1 MNEESKNK
9 EAVASQQ
16 QGGQASKEGGG
27 IGFREGGLQKVGR
40 EVTNAGKS
48 SQKRKQEQDRIDSEK
63 TSILITTNH
72 PGRIDEEIIVEVGS
86 KSYVIH
92 IFELGFKDVTLD
104 PLIQANLKKVPATT
118 VSSQS
123 EDSSECSSSEERN
136 GDDVEQPSLIVKVA
150 DKEDGGIIEQEA
162 GMLKSQENE
171 KVNLEPHGQ
180 EKTLD
185 VEENLIKG
193 LGAEEIVGQKN
204 VVGQMSRS
212 WAEVLTGGENNLGLT
227 QTTGQKE
234 ESNQVLGQ
242 NGGNQKDKVFVENV
256 GPLQKEVKVEGI
268 LMDDGENENKKYLDT
283 LYSFRELESTFPLKS
298 PDLAKD
304 TNSKLLGRSLSDSD
318 LRNKWERARKEAK
331 ETLDMGEK
339 YGLTIIGKEEEA
351 LKDLSVLE
359 FQE

>member
-1 MNEESKNK
+1 MGGKTFLLSFEDEDVFIMLEDLKWAYLK
-9 EAVASQQ
+9 EIFCNVMVWSEDMRSPNRATWIEV
-16 QGGQASKEGGG
+16 
-27 IGFREGGLQKVGR
+27 RGLPLHAWNG
-40 EVTNAGKS
+40 TS
-48 SQKRKQEQDRIDSEK
+48 LKRIAELWGNFEACGENVNQRIDSEK

-256 GPLQKEVKVEGI
+256 GPLQKEVKRR
-268 LMDDGENENKKYLDT
+268 
-283 LYSFRELESTFPLKS
+283 RE
-298 PDLAKD
+298 
-304 TNSKLLGRSLSDSD
+304 
-318 LRNKWERARKEAK
+318 
-331 ETLDMGEK
+331 
-339 YGLTIIGKEEEA
+339 
-351 LKDLSVLE
+351 
-359 FQE
+359 